1 MAIHHAAPAE
11 VFEVRPLGSTLRESK
26 TSTLVKTDTLEVIR
40 IVLPAGK
47 QLPPHQVEGEITVQC
62 LEGRMAFDVEGT
74 EHELSQGQMLYLS
87 GGATHAL
94 RGIEDSSVLVTIL
107 LR

>member
-1 MAIHHAAPAE
+1 MAIHHAASA
-11 VFEVRPLGSTLRESK
+11 
-26 TSTLVKTDTLEVIR
+26 
-40 IVLPAGK
+40 A
-47 QLPPHQVEGEITVQC
+47 
-62 LEGRMAFDVEGT
+62 
-74 EHELSQGQMLYLS
+74 QGQVLYLS